1 MTVSEPIRRA
11 PRRRAVVGLV
21 GLCLL
26 LAPAAAAAN
35 TITSQNWS
43 GYAAHRT
50 GVKFKKVAASWREPA
65 GVCNSGSATYSAS
78 WVGIGGYSLSSQAIE
93 QVGTELDC
101 KADGIKTIYAWYELV
116 PSASRTIRM
125 TVGSGDLMHASVTV
139 VGKRVRLTL
148 SDATRHESFV
158 RTTIVKTVDTSSAE
172 WIVEAP
178 SDCSTSD
185 NCAALTLADFG
196 KIHFSRVSAETV
208 AGGQGAVVSSLWN
221 TTRILL
227 GYSKRAGAFVAT
239 ATKGR
244 ATPSV
249 LGSAGSAFTVTY
261 ARPTA
266 SSGRAGTGSSSGN
279 PTPGVGPSGGPGGG
293 PSGGL
298 GGGEPGGPGVGG
310 LGGGPGRG

>member
-1 MTVSEPIRRA
+1 MTISEPIRRA

-21 GLCLL
+21 GLFFL

-65 GVCNSGSATYSAS
+65 GTCTSGSASYSAS
-78 WVGIGGYSLSSQAIE
+78 WVGVGGYSLSSQAME
-93 QVGTELDC
+93 QIGTELDC
-101 KADGIKTIYAWYELV
+101 KADGSKTIYAWYELV
-116 PSASRTIRM
+116 PSASRTIGM
-125 TVGSGDLMHASVTV
+125 TVGSGDLVRATVAV
-139 VGKRVRLTL
+139 VGRRVKLTL
-148 SDATRHESFV
+148 SDATRHESFA
-158 RTTIVKTVDTSSAE
+158 RTTTVKTVDTSSAE

-178 SDCSTSD
+178 SDCSRSNDCT
-185 NCAALTLADFG
+185 ALTLADFG
-196 KIHFSRVSAETV
+196 KIHFSRVSAET
-208 AGGQGAVVSSLWN
+208 ATGKQGGVTSSLWN
-221 TTRILL
+221 TTKILL

-244 ATPSV
+244 ATPSA

-261 ARPTA
+261 SRPTA
-266 SSGRAGTGSSSGN
+266 SSGPAGTGSSAGN
-279 PTPGVGPSGGPGGG
+279 PTPGIGPSGGPGGG
-293 PSGGL
+293 AGGGL
-298 GGGEPGGPGVGG
+298 GGGGPGGPGGGG